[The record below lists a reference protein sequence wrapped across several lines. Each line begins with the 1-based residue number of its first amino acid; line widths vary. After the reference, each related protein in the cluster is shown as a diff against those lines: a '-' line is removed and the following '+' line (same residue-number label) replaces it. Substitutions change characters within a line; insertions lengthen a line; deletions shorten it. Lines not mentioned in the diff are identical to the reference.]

1 MNLHQEFV
9 SLNFQIIGM
18 KNRLMF
24 LLLEIYEQEIYKKH
38 GCSTIYE
45 YAFKYAKLSKERV
58 QKALRT
64 LKNTENTPEVRAK
77 IATCGLDKVALVAKL
92 ATPENQHIYA
102 EHIENMSTPALQ
114 AFTKEIRQ
122 GKPEAPKMMI
132 ELDEEMQIIF
142 NQLKKTQG
150 PNLSN
155 QQALRGILKSVS
167 EDVFSKTS
175 QSNTTEKP
183 PASSGESDAH
193 PLPTIPSG
201 SITSLSLQTDLAKP
215 PKFPP
220 APFPPASNEQ
230 FTKKPTA
237 NAPTRTAQNPS
248 KTTTTQRHFPS
259 TSATK
264 A

>member
-1 MNLHQEFV
+1 M
-9 SLNFQIIGM
+9 
-18 KNRLMF
+18 
-24 LLLEIYEQEIYKKH
+24 
-38 GCSTIYE
+38 
-45 YAFKYAKLSKERV
+45 
-58 QKALRT
+58 RT

-201 SITSLSLQTDLAKP
+201 SITSLSLPTDLAQA
-215 PKFPP
+215 PKV
-220 APFPPASNEQ
+220 
-230 FTKKPTA
+230 
-237 NAPTRTAQNPS
+237 PTRAIPARIKRAIYQKTNGKCAYPHCTKPIENYHHTTPFSFNLSHENIVGLCKIHHELCHNGVIKNELKDPENWQLDLEPHKSIYDNLYLKYKAQV
-248 KTTTTQRHFPS
+248 Q
-259 TSATK
+259 TK
-264 A
+264 AA